1 MDRFGVFLALAVGFF
16 RSAAQQEKFFLAKF
30 SVSIS

>member
-1 MDRFGVFLALAVGFF
+1 MDRFGVFLVFAVRFF
-16 RSAAQQEKFFLAKF
+16 RSAAQQEKFLLARF